1 MTKEA
6 GLVILCQNSKLKSNP
21 SLKFLRHRRQKN
33 DLQLHQNCNSM
44 KRKYQSIYF
53 TVINGSKAG
62 WLCHTSFSFIYEG
75 GGGMGVGWKARGVK
89 KIDEALTLLIPFIV

>member
-53 TVINGSKAG
+53 TVIKGSKAG

-75 GGGMGVGWKARGVK
+75 DGGTGGGEESKRSSK
-89 KIDEALTLLIPFIV
+89 N